1 MDHHVVPPQLRRKC
15 LVALWQVCTRN
26 ALLPRSLQLQ
36 IQPHYNPS
44 AAPLHCGG
52 FGDMWMGKYL
62 GWVVAVKVR
71 GVYSTTD
78 PGVIT
83 SMSHCTN
90 LSKIHANVLIMI
102 V

>member
-1 MDHHVVPPQLRRKC
+1 
-15 LVALWQVCTRN
+15 
-26 ALLPRSLQLQ
+26 
-36 IQPHYNPS
+36 
-44 AAPLHCGG
+44 
-52 FGDMWMGKYL
+52 MWMGKYL